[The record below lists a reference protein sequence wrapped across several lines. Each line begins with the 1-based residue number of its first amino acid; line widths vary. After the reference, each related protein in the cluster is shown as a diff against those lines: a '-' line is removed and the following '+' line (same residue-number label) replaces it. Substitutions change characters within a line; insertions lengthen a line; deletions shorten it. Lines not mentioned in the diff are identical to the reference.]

1 MVESRAPASPRLW
14 LWLAGY
20 FLILLIPTGLLP
32 LMESTEG
39 RYGEIA
45 WEMVASGNYL
55 EPFFNGIKHF
65 HKPPLTYWAIAAG
78 YKLFGINDFGA
89 RFFGVVAACLAVAY
103 LYRLALVLLGDYRQ
117 ARDAAL
123 IFATSL
129 LFLGVARI
137 VATDIY
143 LTCFT
148 VMAQYYLLRRIAGPA
163 RRSDAPLY
171 GLALGLGFLAKG
183 PLIFLF
189 TLLPFL
195 LAKLLDAGHRRLF
208 SWRETA
214 LAVATFALVA
224 LPWYIAVM
232 IENPGLLYYF
242 LKVQTVDRV
251 ASNRFRRYE
260 PPWYFFYVFA
270 GTFLPYI
277 FFFLKGAVRLRK
289 FDRSRQVLFLY
300 VLVPFLIFTLAQS
313 KQPTYILPFYGMAA
327 ILAAGALAR
336 LAMPRLRLLAVL
348 VLLVAAIAP
357 AVAGFV
363 YPPARPLRSVL
374 LLATIP
380 ALWLWWQAL
389 RDHRGEL
396 LIPRCAALL
405 LLVTTVAYGVAA
417 VAAPQMRGYEQ
428 MAQALNRLD
437 PGRKLD
443 VLVYRGFLPSLS
455 LYRRHLTASAYGM
468 EREVQFQE
476 NQDYRNWYL
485 PTAADLQRYL
495 GDRKELFVV
504 MNAEAKPSF
513 ETESGYRCAPVY
525 EQRKHNAYRCRVA
538 ADAANP
544 GQE

>member
-1 MVESRAPASPRLW
+1 MVEARGPASQRLW

-20 FLILLIPTGLLP
+20 FLLLLIPTGFLP

-89 RFFGVVAACLAVAY
+89 RFFGVIAACLAVVY
-103 LYRLALVLLGDYRQ
+103 LYRLALVLLEDARQ

-148 VMAQYYLLRRIAGPA
+148 VMAQYYLFRRIAGPA

-183 PLIFLF
+183 PIILLF

-195 LAKLLDAGHRRLF
+195 VARFFDAGHRRLF
-208 SWRETA
+208 SGPETA
-214 LAVATFALVA
+214 LATATFALVA

-251 ASNRFRRYE
+251 ASNRFHRYE
-260 PPWYFFYVFA
+260 PHWYFLYVFA
-270 GTFLPYI
+270 GTFLPYL
-277 FFFLKGAVRLRK
+277 FFFLKGAVCLRG

-300 VLVPFLIFTLAQS
+300 VLVPFLVFTLAQS
-313 KQPTYILPFYGMAA
+313 KQPTYILPCYGMAA
-327 ILAAGALAR
+327 LLAAAALAR
-336 LAMPRLRLLAVL
+336 LSMPRLRLLAVV
-348 VLLVAAIAP
+348 VLLLAVVAP
-357 AVAGFV
+357 ALAGFV
-363 YPPARPLRSVL
+363 YPPARALRWWL

-380 ALWLWWQAL
+380 AAWLWWQAL

-405 LLVTTVAYGVAA
+405 LLVTTVAYAVVA
-417 VAAPQMRGYEQ
+417 VAAPQMRGYKQ
-428 MAQALNRLD
+428 MAQALDRLD
-437 PGRKLD
+437 PERKFD
-443 VLVYRGFLPSLS
+443 VLVYQGFLPSLS
-455 LYRRHLTASAYGM
+455 LYRRHLAASAYGM
-468 EREVQFQE
+468 DREVQFQE

-485 PTAADLQRYL
+485 PGAVDLQRYL
-495 GDRKELFVV
+495 AERKELFVV
-504 MNAEAKPSF
+504 MNLKARPCF
-513 ETESGYRCAPVY
+513 EEESGYLCDAVY
-525 EQRKHNAYRCRVA
+525 EQRKHNAYRCQAVGDSVPRA
-538 ADAANP
+538 
-544 GQE
+544 EE